1 MLNLMNRLL
10 DYAPQEKD
18 GRIYI
23 TVPMVVSLSQGPLE
37 LVITQEE
44 STYTLFC
51 PTNFFEDANESQ
63 QFYFDLFKR
72 HFKGYFYDIEL
83 KNGLFTKS
91 YSGEHSPLHAINDFI
106 RFIILLDDFMLENDV
121 IGHENSF

>member
-1 MLNLMNRLL
+1 MINRLSS
-10 DYAPQEKD
+10 YSPTEKD

-23 TVPMVVSLSQGPLE
+23 TVPVVVSLSQGPLE

-83 KNGLFTKS
+83 KNGLFSKS
-91 YSGEHSPLHAINDFI
+91 YNEEYSPLHAINDFV
-106 RFIILLDDFMLENDV
+106 RFTILLDNFMLENDV

>member
-1 MLNLMNRLL
+1 MNNLMNVLSAF
-10 DYAPQEKD
+10 APTENN

-44 STYTLFC
+44 NAYTLFC

-72 HFKGYFYDIEL
+72 HFNGYYYDMEIEG
-83 KNGLFTKS
+83 GLFTKS
-91 YSGEHSPLHAINDFI
+91 YHTEHSPLHAINDFV
-106 RFIILLDDFMLENDV
+106 RFTILLDNFMLENDV
-121 IGHENSF
+121 IGHESDF